1 MFRGV
6 FNVIYYSPFYSIAD
20 TFQQGNINPP
30 TTDVFYVDSD
40 GNQYVDSD
48 GIQYVATNN
57 S

>member
-1 MFRGV
+1 MFRSV
-6 FNVIYYSPFYSIAD
+6 FDAICYSPFYSIAD
-20 TFQQGNINPP
+20 IFQQGNINPP

-48 GIQYVATNN
+48 GNQYIATNN

>member
-1 MFRGV
+1 MFRSV
-6 FNVIYYSPFYSIAD
+6 FDTLFYSQFYSI
-20 TFQQGNINPP
+20 TGKYQQGNINPP

-48 GIQYVATNN
+48 GNQYVATNN